1 MWCQY
6 GGIQKGVIVVSYLQ
20 GGITM
25 AILKTRFTLR
35 LDLEDHAKIKKIAEK
50 QNRSMTNMI
59 ETVIKQT
66 INKYEEE
73 NGEIKLTEED
83 LSIE

>member
-1 MWCQY
+1 
-6 GGIQKGVIVVSYLQ
+6 
-20 GGITM
+20 M
-25 AILKTRFTLR
+25 ALLKTRFTLR

>member
-1 MWCQY
+1 
-6 GGIQKGVIVVSYLQ
+6 
-20 GGITM
+20 
-25 AILKTRFTLR
+25 
-35 LDLEDHAKIKKIAEK
+35 
-50 QNRSMTNMI
+50 MTNMI

>member
-1 MWCQY
+1 MTACTSSPS
-6 GGIQKGVIVVSYLQ
+6 IVLLSQ
-20 GGITM
+20 PIITM
-25 AILKTRFTLR
+25 AVLKTRFTLR

-83 LSIE
+83 LSICILWN